1 MADTNS
7 KSRLSDGE
15 IIALF
20 NARSE
25 DAVRA
30 CEKQYGT
37 YLMGIAVSILG
48 NEQDAEECVNDAYLK
63 AWKSIPPED
72 PPSLRVY
79 LARLCRHLSIDRY
92 RTLKRHKR
100 DRDMT
105 VTLDELDE
113 VAPAE
118 DAQNE
123 LALLLED
130 FLRSLEPAER
140 NLFVGRYWHNYP
152 PDVLAAHCG
161 ISRNAVVLR
170 LMRTRQKLKKYLT
183 ERGYTV

>member
-1 MADTNS
+1 MAKTLTDP
-7 KSRLSDGE
+7 E

-25 DAVRA
+25 DAVA
-30 CEKQYGT
+30 ASEKQYGS
-37 YLMGIAVSILG
+37 YLKGISVSILG
-48 NEQDAEECVNDAYLK
+48 NEQDADECVNDTWLK
-63 AWKSIPPED
+63 AWKSIPPEN
-72 PPSLRVY
+72 PPSLKVY

-105 VTLDELDE
+105 VTLEELDE
-113 VAPAE
+113 IAPAE
-118 DAQNE
+118 ETVSD
-123 LALLLED
+123 LPFLMED

-152 PDVLAAHCG
+152 PDALAAHYG

-170 LMRTRQKLKKYLT
+170 LMRTRQKLKAYLT